1 MPIVSAIDHEIDF
14 TLIDYTA
21 DMHAPTPAVVEIVLP
36 TSTDRA
42 VNSEFNYEIFWLIFF
57 IAHYKM

>member
-1 MPIVSAIDHEIDF
+1 
-14 TLIDYTA
+14 
-21 DMHAPTPAVVEIVLP
+21 MHAPTPAVVEIVLP